1 MNVTSQRLGQSA
13 RNNARRSSSARKV
26 GIDLIVASGFEG
38 GGGHRGSILRSPADS
53 VVGGFSLIPVVAD
66 AVEVRVIAAG

>member
-1 MNVTSQRLGQSA
+1 MNVTSERLGQSA
-13 RNNARRSSSARKV
+13 RNNARSARKV

-38 GGGHRGSILRSPADS
+38 DGHRGSFLRSPADS
-53 VVGGFSLIPVVAD
+53 VMGGFSLIPVVAD

>member
-1 MNVTSQRLGQSA
+1 MNVTSEGLGQSA

-26 GIDLIVASGFEG
+26 KIDLIVASGFE

>member
-26 GIDLIVASGFEG
+26 GIDLIVVSDFE

-66 AVEVRVIAAG
+66 AAEVRVIAAG

>member
-1 MNVTSQRLGQSA
+1 MNVTSERLGQSA
-13 RNNARRSSSARKV
+13 RNNARSARKV
-26 GIDLIVASGFEG
+26 GIDLIVASDFE